1 MILGETCMRGDL
13 EELLS
18 IAKHAARLAAGVHL
32 HARQGALDIRTKH
45 SPSDL
50 VTAVDRESE
59 KQLVSAIRT
68 ARPDD
73 AILGEEGTN
82 ITGSSG
88 VCWVLD
94 PLDGTTNFIH
104 GYPAHAV
111 AVGIEIDGKRVIGV
125 VHDTYHDRVY
135 SGIVGVGAH
144 CDGRPISARAESA
157 LSQALVGTGFL
168 PNAEVRL
175 VQGEV
180 LRRVL
185 PLVRDVRRSGC
196 PSLDLCAVASGTLD
210 GFYECGLGHWDMAA
224 GAAIAEAAGATVVEL
239 PSAILPNPLLVVAN
253 ATLLEALVA
262 ILVEAGAAMNSRAS
276 AARACSPPRCR

>member
-1 MILGETCMRGDL
+1 MIFGEICMRGDL

-18 IAKHAARLAAGVHL
+18 IAKHAARMAAGMHL
-32 HARQGALDIRTKH
+32 RARQGALDVSTKN
-45 SPSDL
+45 SPIDL
-50 VTAVDRESE
+50 VTEVDRESE
-59 KQLVSAIRT
+59 RQLVSAIHT

-94 PLDGTTNFIH
+94 PLDGTTNFVH
-104 GYPAHAV
+104 GYPAYAV
-111 AVGIEIDGKRVIGV
+111 SVGIEIDGKRVIGV

-135 SGIVGVGAH
+135 SGIVGMGAQ
-144 CDGRPISARAESA
+144 CDGRSISARAESA
-157 LSQALVGTGFL
+157 LSQPLVGTGFL

-180 LRRVL
+180 LRSVL

-210 GFYECGLGHWDMAA
+210 GFYECGLGRWDIAA

-239 PSAILPNPLLVVAN
+239 PSPSLPNPLLVVAN
-253 ATLLEALVA
+253 ATLLEAIVA
-262 ILVEAGAAMNSRAS
+262 MLVEAGAAMDSRAC
-276 AARACSPPRCR
+276 AARACSRQRFR